1 MMHGIWELSPKF
13 SDNTKY
19 DKNSEAGA
27 HHFWGTSWG
36 ISSGQINSRD
46 RFTIFL
52 RRCWSS
58 GSHVSLFLCFC
69 CTPKKTY
76 PLVNEYITMER
87 STMLILYIPTLSGVV
102 LFMGKFTKF
111 QWWIVPVRYPF
122 TRPGTSS
129 PQPPGN
135 RSERYPATDMA
146 VPWARPKSGGWP
158 SESSE
163 PGQLPGQLP
172 GWSRLDEIPHC
183 FAAWIAMVG
192 RNSYSFCW
200 KKLQQWT
207 SSCWWNPCFSPTF
220 APEYPEFPMQN
231 LFEFPLLSCE
241 NPGCIP
247 MFSPEN
253 FAKASP
259 PNRSKTCSPRNLEV
273 WRRTQQHS
281 RRRGWWSFSL
291 ANLFLIVW

>member
-172 GWSRLDEIPHC
+172 GWSRLDEIPIVLLLELPWLEETPIV
-183 FAAWIAMVG
+183 FVG
-192 RNSYSFCW
+192 KNSNSELLHAGEILVFPLRLLLNTLNSRC
-200 KKLQQWT
+200 KTCLN
-207 SSCWWNPCFSPTF
+207 SHSCLVKTLVASPCFHQKISP
-220 APEYPEFPMQN
+220 
-231 LFEFPLLSCE
+231 
-241 NPGCIP
+241 
-247 MFSPEN
+247 
-253 FAKASP
+253 KH
-259 PNRSKTCSPRNLEV
+259 R
-273 WRRTQQHS
+273 RRTDRRHVVHATSKCGGEHS
-281 RRRGWWSFSL
+281 NTLGEGDDDHSH
-291 ANLFLIVW
+291 